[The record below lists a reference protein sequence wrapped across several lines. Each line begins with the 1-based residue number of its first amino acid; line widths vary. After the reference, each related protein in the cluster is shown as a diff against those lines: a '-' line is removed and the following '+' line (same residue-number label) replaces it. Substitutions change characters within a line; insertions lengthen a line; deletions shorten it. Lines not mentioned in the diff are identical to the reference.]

1 MNGYPKVTIN
11 LKHLRE
17 NAAEIVR
24 RCAEYGVEVIGVM
37 KGANGIPEVSRAY
50 AEGGVSAIGSSRL
63 DQLEAA
69 ANAGIELPMMSIRTS
84 MLSEIA
90 DVVRISDIS
99 LESELEVIKAL
110 NKEAYKQGK
119 VHKVILML
127 EAGDLR
133 EGWYDIEELCRA
145 AVCIENDLDNIHLM
159 GLGVN
164 VGCYGA
170 IVPTVSKLQEL
181 VDAAEVIESKIGRK
195 LEVLSG
201 GASTSL
207 MRIWDGD
214 MPQRINQVRIGGE
227 IMMNFTNR
235 VVYGY
240 DTYPMHSDVFKL
252 QAEIVSARTIPGGQR
267 LMIFMGSADCGNPD
281 DLLMPGEN
289 FRLAR
294 ATDDCVFLDV
304 KDEKHIYAVGD
315 VIEFPLRY
323 SPLVFLTK
331 SRSVKIEFV

>member
-1 MNGYPKVTIN
+1 MGKYPKVIIN
-11 LKHLRE
+11 LQHLRE
-17 NAAEIVR
+17 NAAEVVR
-24 RCAEYGVEVIGVM
+24 RCSECGVEVVGIM

-63 DQLEAA
+63 DQLQAA
-69 ANAGIELPMMSIRTS
+69 RDYGIEKPMMLIRTP
-84 MLSEIA
+84 MLSEVE
-90 DVVRISDIS
+90 DVVRIADIS
-99 LESELEVIKAL
+99 LESELSVIEAL
-110 NKEAYKQGK
+110 NFEARRQNKI
-119 VHKVILML
+119 HKVILML
-127 EAGDLR
+127 EVGDLR
-133 EGWYDIEELCRA
+133 EGWYDMDELCSA
-145 AVCIENDLDNIHLM
+145 AAYVEKNLDNIHLM

-170 IVPTVSKLQEL
+170 IVPTADKLQEL
-181 VDAAEVIESKIGRK
+181 VDAAGKIESSIGRK

-207 MRIWDGD
+207 MRVWDGD

-240 DTYPMHSDVFKL
+240 DMSSMHTDVFRL
-252 QAEIVSARTIPGGQR
+252 QAEIVSTRPISKGQR
-267 LMIFMGSADCGNPD
+267 LMLFMGRADCGNPD
-281 DLLMPGEN
+281 DLLMPGDN
-289 FRLAR
+289 FKLAG

-304 KDEKHIYAVGD
+304 KDENHTYDVGD

-331 SRSVKIEFV
+331 SRSVKIEFA